1 MGMETISKTF
11 SATGTAP
18 AMHIKKGQEILYSI
32 TLSSDWDGTVQL
44 RRTKDGGHTEEI
56 ITTITTAQDTGSIL
70 TEAEGNYFWFCTVF
84 TAGTAVALLNNLS
97 TDNLALP
104 GAGFPEGATV
114 SVLEKGDGDGVV
126 HKTIIKLE
134 STPVTVVSVTTGAG
148 VGGTTVY
155 NMPQGRILI
164 HGTQSQLAYNIATAD
179 EADFTDGTPEGDV
192 AVGTLA
198 PANADGLGTDATDDN
213 LGTAGAFTMAN
224 FTASVNIVSEA
235 ALQFDGTTTA
245 MNVVVNMLVDAGDI
259 DDDTTTTVYVS
270 GNIIITWSNLGDF

>member
-1 MGMETISKTF
+1 MGMNTVSVAFTAV
-11 SATGTAP
+11 ATGQAV
-18 AMHIKKGQEILYSI
+18 HIKKGQEILYAI
-32 TLSSDWDGTVQL
+32 TLTSDWDGTVL
-44 RRTKDGGHTEEI
+44 LKRTRDGGQTSDTI
-56 ITTITTAQDTGSIL
+56 ATITTAEDTGSIL
-70 TEAEGNYFWFCTVF
+70 VEAEGNYFWQCTVF
-84 TAGTAVALLNNLS
+84 AAGTATSTLNNLS

-104 GAGFPEGATV
+104 GAGFPSGATV
-114 SVLEKGDGDGVV
+114 SALEKGGGDGVI

-134 STPVTVVSVTTGAG
+134 STPVTVISVTTGAG
-148 VGGTTVY
+148 VGGATVY

-164 HGTQSQLAYNIATAD
+164 HGTQSQLAYNVATAD
-179 EADFTDGTPEGDV
+179 IADFTDGTPEGDV

-224 FTASVNIVSEA
+224 YTASVNIVSEP

-245 MNVVVNMLVDAGDI
+245 MNVVVNILVDAGDI